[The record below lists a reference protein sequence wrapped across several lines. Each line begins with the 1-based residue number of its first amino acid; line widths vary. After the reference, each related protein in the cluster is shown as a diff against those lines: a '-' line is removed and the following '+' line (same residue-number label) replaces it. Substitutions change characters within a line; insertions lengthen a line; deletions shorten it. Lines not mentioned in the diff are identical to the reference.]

1 MAADIIYVLD
11 AENVAPGR
19 AVAVGYDCTYRIANY
34 YAEPFLGFAFL
45 SASLAMSFSGS
56 CPRSA
61 DRIIDEH
68 VGAMRF
74 NTTSPRLIPQR
85 TWRRPASSG
94 HWSLQSE
101 RFRRYLTSR
110 RL

>member
-45 SASLAMSFSGS
+45 SVGCSPLSTSG
-56 CPRSA
+56 
-61 DRIIDEH
+61 
-68 VGAMRF
+68 
-74 NTTSPRLIPQR
+74 TYT
-85 TWRRPASSG
+85 
-94 HWSLQSE
+94 
-101 RFRRYLTSR
+101 
-110 RL
+110 